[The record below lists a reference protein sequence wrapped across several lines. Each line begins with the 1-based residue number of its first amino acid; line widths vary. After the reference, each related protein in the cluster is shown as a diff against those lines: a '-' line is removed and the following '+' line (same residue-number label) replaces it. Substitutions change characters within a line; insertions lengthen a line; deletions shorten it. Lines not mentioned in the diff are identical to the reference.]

1 MELID
6 LYLALFLSFLKIGLF
21 GFGGGYAM
29 LPLIQHEVVELHGW
43 LSISDFTDIVA
54 ISQATPGP
62 IAFNSATYVGY
73 GRHKHGLPGLRRP
86 GLRHLHPIGDIP
98 SFILMTIVTASF
110 FRLKNNPWMRASL
123 SVLKPAIIGLIA
135 SAALML
141 MNRHNFVDYKSW
153 IIFAA
158 VFIASF
164 KRWIPSSSSCFRA
177 SWVSS
182 SIILLRLSDWKLEF
196 RTLYLRQGLTAISW
210 VSLPPSSQS
219 FLSRSFLSQS
229 PSPWQ
234 PFYRNC
240 FF

>member
-73 GRHKHGLPGLRRP
+73 TAVTSMGYSPGYAVL
-86 GLRHLHPIGDIP
+86 GSAICTLSVSIP

-164 KRWIPSSSSCFRA
+164 KKVDP
-177 SWVSS
+177 
-182 SIILLRLSDWKLEF
+182 ILLIVLSGIVGF
-196 RTLYLRQGLTAISW
+196 FLYY
-210 VSLPPSSQS
+210 
-219 FLSRSFLSQS
+219 
-229 PSPWQ
+229 
-234 PFYRNC
+234 PF
-240 FF
+240 